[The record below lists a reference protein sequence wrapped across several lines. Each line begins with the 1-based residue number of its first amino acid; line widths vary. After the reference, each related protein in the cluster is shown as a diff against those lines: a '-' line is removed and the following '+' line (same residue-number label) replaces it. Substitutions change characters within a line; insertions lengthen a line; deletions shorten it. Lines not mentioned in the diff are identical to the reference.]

1 MESREA
7 QASFAEIRPLL
18 EALPDEDAAGAAAVA
33 ARLAE
38 GADKSDG
45 ADFFDALLAWMA
57 GWQGR
62 AAPRL
67 ERPRA
72 AVFLGRGRSD
82 GGDDAYPDERLRRF
96 VNGEMRAASLCRQF
110 DAELRVFDMAT
121 EAVGRSAALTEA
133 GCATAMA
140 YGMTAVD
147 DGLDLLCVAASG
159 PGIEAAAGSLAQGL
173 AGNVG
178 GDPLDALRRHGG
190 HALSAVAGA
199 VLAARQARVPVAID
213 GFAATAAAAVLQSMT
228 ASALDHCLIARLETA
243 TPHRDLLDRLG
254 KEPLI
259 DLGMPLEEGCG
270 ALLALAAL
278 RAAVACVSS

>member
-1 MESREA
+1 MESQEA
-7 QASFAEIRPLL
+7 QASFTEIRPLL
-18 EALPDEDAAGAAAVA
+18 EALPDEDAAAAAAIA
-33 ARLAE
+33 ARLEE
-38 GADKSDG
+38 GTGKSDG

-62 AAPRL
+62 GAPRL
-67 ERPRA
+67 DRPRA
-72 AVFLGRGRSD
+72 AVFLGRYGS
-82 GGDDAYPDERLRRF
+82 GDAAYPDERLRRF
-96 VNGEMRAASLCRQF
+96 VDGEARVAALCRQF

-121 EAVGRSAALTEA
+121 GADDDPAALTEA

-159 PGIEAAAGSLAQGL
+159 PGVEAAAASLARDV
-173 AGNVG
+173 AGGTG
-178 GDPLDALRRHGG
+178 GDPLDALRRQGG
-190 HALSAVAGA
+190 HALAAVAGA
-199 VLAARQARVPVAID
+199 VLAARMGRVPVVID
-213 GFAATAAAAVLQSMT
+213 GFAATAAAAVLQAMT
-228 ASALDHCLIARLETA
+228 ASVLDHCLIARVETG

-270 ALLALAAL
+270 ALLSLAAL
-278 RAAVACVSS
+278 RAALACVNS